1 MDLKTQR
8 LALGL
13 SQRKLAEALGV
24 SANTVA
30 RWERGEL
37 TIGQPEM
44 LALALAQLSE
54 QRTHQPLPSH
64 GA

>member
-1 MDLKTQR
+1 MTDLKAQR

-24 SANTVA
+24 SPNTVA

-37 TIGQPEM
+37 RIAQPKM
-44 LALALAQLSE
+44 LGLALERLRENSLKIG
-54 QRTHQPLPSH
+54 TLPP
-64 GA
+64 

>member
-1 MDLKTQR
+1 MSDLKAQR

-24 SANTVA
+24 SPNTVA

-37 TIGQPEM
+37 HIAQPKM
-44 LALALAQLSE
+44 LALALAQLTAS
-54 QRTHQPLPSH
+54 
-64 GA
+64 G